1 MNAAVPPPG
10 TPCRRLPLPVVM
22 FAAVSLLNEV
32 SAQMVAPLIPILI
45 ASVLAA
51 GPVAVGA
58 VGGFADAVAAFLKLW
73 SGRHA
78 DVRPRNFQFRQFNWP
93 EVRAAGRSPEVNL

>member
-1 MNAAVPPPG
+1 
-10 TPCRRLPLPVVM
+10 M

-58 VGGFADAVAAFLKLW
+58 VEGFADAVAAFLKLW

-78 DVRPRNFQFRQFNWP
+78 DVRPQRRKAMVLVGYGLALVSRPLHERKPNAGLRLRSKY
-93 EVRAAGRSPEVNL
+93 EVTRMPL